1 MARKRR
7 ERSPS
12 DLKLKQPDRSGP
24 TEKTLIQLA
33 QERGLFDEA
42 KKREEIIAKKSAVVT
57 SRQPSDDEE
66 GSEEAGLP
74 PSVERVLETALWSVS
89 LSMLHFTFDVLV
101 QHQYSI
107 DRVVWSRVLM
117 RFGQALLVFGLL
129 IYVLHPH
136 PANPGLIPGLSQR
149 YQSAFRQTIFFVT
162 SVCAGCYL
170 IHITNSYG
178 YMAVMKQAPPLG
190 CLWVWSVIELELL
203 WAVLSLAGAGLFL
216 WIKGYSIK

>member
-74 PSVERVLETALWSVS
+74 PSVERVLETVLWTVS

-117 RFGQALLVFGLL
+117 RFGQALLGEVGTFP
-129 IYVLHPH
+129 IVYAEP
-136 PANPGLIPGLSQR
+136 
-149 YQSAFRQTIFFVT
+149 Y
-162 SVCAGCYL
+162 C
-170 IHITNSYG
+170 
-178 YMAVMKQAPPLG
+178 
-190 CLWVWSVIELELL
+190 
-203 WAVLSLAGAGLFL
+203 
-216 WIKGYSIK
+216 